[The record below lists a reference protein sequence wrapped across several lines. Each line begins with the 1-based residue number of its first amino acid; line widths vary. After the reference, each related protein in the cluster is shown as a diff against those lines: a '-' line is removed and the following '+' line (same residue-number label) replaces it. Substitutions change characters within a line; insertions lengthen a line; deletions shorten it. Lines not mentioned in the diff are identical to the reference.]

1 MRSDNKV
8 EGEHGTCR
16 VAGLGPPLACSGRVR
31 DLPMKRE
38 RRASRRRVEEDEEE
52 RTVGEILR
60 DLQTEVGLQGALL
73 SIAPSTGLR
82 VDVDAEE
89 GMVYLRGEVA
99 SEEQKV
105 EAERIVRSLLPRG
118 VKGIRNEL
126 VVNPDISHLPHP

>member
-1 MRSDNKV
+1 
-8 EGEHGTCR
+8 
-16 VAGLGPPLACSGRVR
+16 
-31 DLPMKRE
+31 MKRE